1 MSTGKNLD
9 DQTES
14 QESESS
20 SQMDR
25 LVEATV
31 ADFLNKS
38 DDLAD
43 FTTFDDS
50 CMGDEIGNIEW
61 AFDETSS
68 TNTRSAVSPQGEM
81 LQSELPFGYGSES
94 IITSFDDLLEAISV
108 EADGIPESYRIIGKD
123 NEIRVR
129 SESARMQLDYLP
141 LFAAKQEVAAVYSKP
156 SIKAFRK
163 LCSDVQLS
171 DYSNDGSLSVLEGVS
186 ILSCS
191 RYLQSD
197 NDSLIL
203 PYGAKR
209 PFCLDSRDS
218 FLNPLISELVVDIY
232 AREISGYSRS
242 EINLIV
248 SRNSRL
254 AFVPSNNDQ
263 EGLWEDVI
271 SYLEDD
277 FILHS
282 DIPFSSYSNSDEKAI
297 FNLCAS
303 AKSIF
308 LSSILP
314 LALLD
319 NNFKSYAGF
328 SPISIDNL
336 GVQQIKKLRTAFIYF
351 LCGIRQFA
359 DYVNLKALA
368 IASYDSKAIFEGKY
382 TSLAAR
388 RKEQPKQIPEEINA
402 KIKSQFAV
410 NGSSHEEVELR
421 GLSVSS
427 ESLQAF
433 SNLCKKHPHFKPV
446 FDYLMPFVEAS
457 FSTGRP
463 LTFPPMLIA
472 GPPGIGKTK
481 FISELFEVFG
491 YPISH
496 CHASQFTCGSAL
508 AGLQSTWSN
517 AQPGYVSEAMRRSK
531 LYNPLIAFDELERI
545 RMASSGGNGISVEAA
560 LMRLLEPLEAKR
572 FVDACGQMPHDV
584 SKVNWIFTCNDPSA
598 IPAPLLSRLNKVF
611 VYPPIKDEI
620 VDGIHKDI
628 WTDLVNQFAKG
639 GFIKPWISE
648 DALEKLRDI
657 YYGDLNFRA
666 TIKVLRKALSQL
678 LAGTTGVNYIT
689 LEVLEDKPTKILYN

>member
-20 SQMDR
+20 SQMDK
-25 LVEATV
+25 LVETTV
-31 ADFLNKS
+31 ADFLNRS
-38 DDLAD
+38 DDIAD
-43 FTTFDDS
+43 LTTFDDS
-50 CMGDEIGNIEW
+50 KIGDEIGDIEW

-68 TNTRSAVSPQGEM
+68 TNTRSAVSTQGEM

-94 IITSFDDLLEAISV
+94 IISSFDDLLEAISV

-123 NEIRVR
+123 SEIRVR
-129 SESARMQLDYLP
+129 SESSRMQLDYLP
-141 LFAAKQEVAAVYSKP
+141 LFAAKQEVPVVYSNP

-163 LCSDVQLS
+163 LCSEVGLS
-171 DYSNDGSLSVLEGVS
+171 EYSNNGSLRVLDDVS

-191 RYLQSD
+191 HYLKSD
-197 NDSLIL
+197 SDSLIL

-218 FLNPLISELVVDIY
+218 FLNPLISELVVDVY
-232 AREISGYSRS
+232 SREISGYSRS
-242 EINLIV
+242 EINLIF
-248 SRNSRL
+248 SRNSML
-254 AFVPSNNDQ
+254 TFVPSGNDE
-263 EGLWEDVI
+263 EGLWENVI
-271 SYLEDD
+271 NYLEDD

-282 DIPFSSYSNSDEKAI
+282 DIPFSSPSSSDERAI

-308 LSSILP
+308 LSTVLP

-328 SPISIDNL
+328 SPLYIDKIGL
-336 GVQQIKKLRTAFIYF
+336 PQFKKIRAAFIYF

-359 DYVNLKALA
+359 DYVNIKSFA
-368 IASYDSKAIFEGKY
+368 IESYDSKAIFEGKY
-382 TSLAAR
+382 TSLAI
-388 RKEQPKQIPEEINA
+388 RKKEKPKPIPEEINA
-402 KIKSQFAV
+402 TIKSQFAL
-410 NGSSHEEVELR
+410 NGSSHEDVTLT
-421 GLSVSS
+421 GLSVSDD
-427 ESLQAF
+427 SLQSF
-433 SNLCKKHPHFKPV
+433 SDLCEKHPHFKPV

-584 SKVNWIFTCNDPSA
+584 SKVNWIFTCNDPSS
-598 IPAPLLSRLNKVF
+598 IPAPLLTRLNKVF

-620 VDGIHKDI
+620 VDAIHKDI

-678 LAGTTGVNYIT
+678 LAGTMGVNYIT
-689 LEVLEDKPTKILYN
+689 LEVLEDKPAKILYN